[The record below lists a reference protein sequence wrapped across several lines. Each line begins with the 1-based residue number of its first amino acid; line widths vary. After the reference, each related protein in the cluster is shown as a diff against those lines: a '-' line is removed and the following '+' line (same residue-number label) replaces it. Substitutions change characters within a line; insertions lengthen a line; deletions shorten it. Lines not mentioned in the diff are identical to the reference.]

1 MNVEIPCPYLA
12 EGLINLLSAEH
23 TLSLFVSLWQPFSPT
38 QLPALQKIASF
49 FFFFL
54 RFSKTGADR
63 TLDLKVK
70 DAYRGL
76 N

>member
-38 QLPALQKIASF
+38 QLPALQKMA
-49 FFFFL
+49 FFL

-63 TLDLKVK
+63 TLGLKVK